1 MSDYSDYTALDAASI
16 LLREGLEALLVLVA
30 LLAFLGKSGQSE
42 QKRWVWLGGAVGLL
56 AAVFLGLLVRLF
68 FQQLLTHTQQE
79 VLEGITGLVAA
90 GLLFSISFGLHR
102 QAAIASWQ
110 RFVWEQADVA
120 LASGRVFSLAF
131 LAFIAV
137 FREGAEMVLFYVGLA
152 PSLSAADFW
161 AGVGLGSL
169 VLTVVTVLLLQ
180 VGMKLPIKA
189 FFRGLSLLIFYLG
202 FKFLGSGLHAL
213 QMADWLPLTPL
224 AGIPKVRWLGLYPTW
239 QTLLPQMILLG
250 VALTLWVEQLLRSE
264 PGQKFSE

>member
-30 LLAFLGKSGQSE
+30 LLAFLGKSGQSG
-42 QKRWVWLGGAVGLL
+42 QKRWVWLGGSVGLL
-56 AAVFLGLLVRLF
+56 AAVLLGLLVKLF
-68 FQQLLTHTQQE
+68 FQHLLTHTRQE

-90 GLLFSISFGLHR
+90 GLLFSVSFGLHR
-102 QAAIASWQ
+102 QAAIVSWQ
-110 RFVWEQADVA
+110 TFVREQVDVA
-120 LASGRVFSLAF
+120 LANGQVFSLAF

-137 FREGAEMVLFYVGLA
+137 FREGAETVLFYVGLA

-169 VLTVVTVLLLQ
+169 ILAVVAVLLLQ
-180 VGMKLPIKA
+180 VGMKLPIKT

-224 AGIPKVRWLGLYPTW
+224 AGIPKLRGFGIYPTW
-239 QTLLPQMILLG
+239 QTLLPQMVLLG
-250 VALTLWVEQLLRSE
+250 IALTVEIWQRLQAEPAEKVSE
-264 PGQKFSE
+264 